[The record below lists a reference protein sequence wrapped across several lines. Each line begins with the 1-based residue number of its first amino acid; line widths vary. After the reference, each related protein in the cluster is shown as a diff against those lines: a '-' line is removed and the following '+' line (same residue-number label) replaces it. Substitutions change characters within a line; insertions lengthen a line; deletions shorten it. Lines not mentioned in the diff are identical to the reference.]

1 MPSKKPKI
9 QGVVDPA
16 LYQAFIEWKEEHG
29 ISSDG
34 EALATMICVYIMGE
48 YEVPTGDN
56 PNALGVMFSNLRA
69 KVEALSS
76 AVEALKLAREQ
87 EYSQLAAKINYL
99 STAVAQMKESR
110 AEGSRSHTPS

>member
-29 ISSDG
+29 ITSDG

-48 YEVPTGDN
+48 YEVTPRDN
-56 PNALGVMFSNLRA
+56 STALGVMFSNLRA

-76 AVEALKLAREQ
+76 TVEVLKLARA
-87 EYSQLAAKINYL
+87 S
-99 STAVAQMKESR
+99 V
-110 AEGSRSHTPS
+110 H